1 MSLKSKFLTLPI
13 KNQICIVIIALNI
26 FCILSIL
33 SIFGSLAYQI
43 LKEDI
48 NQKRLYF
55 YEKYKEYIESCF
67 YFQNFC
73 LLQYEELI
81 KRIQLQIKE
90 LLKVGVIYNYTYN
103 INMHIMDKFKT
114 IEFNQ
119 DYLIDNF
126 EQEEDNDF
134 LYYNCFDEEDVCLLI
149 KNDVMLQYNAL
160 SSLVSSH
167 NINKKF
173 NMPMVDNIALMD
185 DPVFYESFSFSI
197 FSFNLIKLLKYFK
210 EIFGDEN
217 NILLLY
223 NYLYIKIRNFFDGLI
238 ENIDFI
244 LVNPPPLI
252 DLFYNKTINN
262 NKQELL
268 DYLDLY
274 KKGNTAGLVKLS
286 SLFPKI
292 DYGNNKINLIYED
305 DILLISF
312 YIESNL
318 IDNYLYFMNNKL
330 SSFIDLYFIP
340 LYYENNTIIS
350 PDLSILFLI
359 KQVGFQI
366 TQKEVDK
373 LYEII
378 IKGKSNIQD
387 CIKDFEF
394 FENKLELND
403 IFGLNHNFFI
413 FVSNSSINQ
422 GILKLENS
430 YYYFMKY
437 SYPNFNTLID
447 FKPEFFYRDQINFY
461 AFSSLKNL
469 LKYTN
474 LLLQITSNCFNL
486 FILIIV
492 YIWLFCFLVNII
504 IFNKVNKQLLEP
516 IKKLQETLL
525 SDSIKDA
532 KLFEYEYDEIINEL
546 FLTCKEFLSGK
557 IDKANKE
564 KELDN
569 LNNLSISKE
578 KSNKEENKYNKNLKI
593 NNYLM
598 NKLIKEQNFLMD
610 FSKYI
615 ETNENNIL
623 ENNENENSN
632 NSLLYIKKMNDN
644 NKLENNI
651 KNKISFKF
659 QKEDKEKENREY
671 FKTLFKISEYFH
683 LFLNEN
689 KQKYISIKDNE
700 INDESKKTEKSY
712 QIYSEQE
719 ISNDKTIIKKTDYK
733 LLNND
738 NSKSFSINIINKNDM
753 TYLWYMEAKKR
764 NNKSLNYKIGKN
776 YDELFNDV
784 NIFENYN

>member
-149 KNDVMLQYNAL
+149 KNDAMLQYNAL

-598 NKLIKEQNFLMD
+598 NKLIKEQNILMD

-615 ETNENNIL
+615 ENNENNIL
-623 ENNENENSN
+623 EKNENENSN

-689 KQKYISIKDNE
+689 KQKYIAIKDNE